1 MINFRNKTYRCTSE
15 IVMSLLSGKWKISI
29 LNHLT
34 KGPVR
39 FNELQRLLPDATQR
53 MITMQLRMLESDG
66 LIIRKVYPVA
76 PPKVEYFLS
85 DLGEELAPMLQMLCK
100 FGSTY
105 IEKFPDEVSCDN
117 DDSRRDIVNVRESPM
132 PMSLFFE

>member
-15 IVMSLLSGKWKISI
+15 IVMGLLSGKWKVSI

-34 KGPVR
+34 KGPLR

-53 MITMQLRMLESDG
+53 MITMQLRMLETDG

-76 PPKVEYFLS
+76 PPKVEYYLS

-100 FGSTY
+100 FGTTY
-105 IEKFPDEVSCDN
+105 IEKFPDEVFCDD
-117 DDSRRDIVNVRESPM
+117 DDSPREIVNAN
-132 PMSLFFE
+132 

>member
-15 IVMSLLSGKWKISI
+15 IVMGLLSGKWKISI

-34 KGPVR
+34 KGPLR

-53 MITMQLRMLESDG
+53 MITMQLRMLETDG

-76 PPKVEYFLS
+76 PPKVEYYLS

-100 FGSTY
+100 FGTTY
-105 IEKFPDEVSCDN
+105 IEKFPDEVFCDN
-117 DDSRRDIVNVRESPM
+117 DDSPREIVNAN
-132 PMSLFFE
+132 

>member
-34 KGPVR
+34 KGSIR

-76 PPKVEYFLS
+76 PPKVEYYLS

-100 FGSTY
+100 FGTTY

-117 DDSRRDIVNVRESPM
+117 DDSRRDIANVN
-132 PMSLFFE
+132 